1 MYNYIYSK
9 NNPYNR
15 NVMIIVLLLT
25 VVVVRISWQAPPPV
39 SLVSDGP
46 LVVNVSKSKRKSHTA
61 SISKSEFCL
70 C

>member
-1 MYNYIYSK
+1 
-9 NNPYNR
+9 
-15 NVMIIVLLLT
+15 MIIVLLLT
-25 VVVVRISWQAPPPV
+25 VVVVRISWQTPPPV

-61 SISKSEFCL
+61 SIRKSEFCL

>member
-1 MYNYIYSK
+1 
-9 NNPYNR
+9 
-15 NVMIIVLLLT
+15 MIIALLLT

-61 SISKSEFCL
+61 SISKTEFCL

>member
-1 MYNYIYSK
+1 MCLK
-9 NNPYNR
+9 NKSNKR
-15 NVMIIVLLLT
+15 NGRVIT

-61 SISKSEFCL
+61 INQNCVFVNML
-70 C
+70 